1 MAAVGLVLG
10 ILLGTGIHWYFILAV
25 VVLFAAIAVSFC
37 KRGQYGYLV
46 SRCIF
51 LAVMLYLGVSGY
63 RKNEGVYR
71 QCEREVSEGDRIE
84 IQGTVTVRKEQ
95 EDQTIYELS
104 QCYANLTTG
113 IIPCMSVQV
122 ESARTDSSKD
132 EYLIGTTLIMTG
144 TIEKWKQAENEGNFD
159 AASYYKSKRMT
170 FCLKDCEVEQCIG
183 KPDAVAEFLKKLQKR
198 FAEVYRNGMRTEYAG
213 ILTTMLV
220 GDKTLLDE
228 KEKAGYQAAG
238 ISHILAISG
247 LHVSMIGMTF
257 YKTLRK
263 MRFSFARAGL
273 LAGTMLYFYG
283 KMTGM
288 GCSTTRAVFM
298 FVFSIFAAWVGR
310 SYDSLNALGGAAII
324 LLLQNPFLLWNAS
337 FLFSFSAVLGVVWVA
352 RVFTK
357 IWERDEAEKGVR
369 TAQGDETEKGVQTA
383 QGVETEKD
391 VRTALQSDRQVQE
404 KKGIF
409 GKIGRTLLE
418 TACVSLC
425 IQLLTVPLTAYF
437 YYEIPVYAVIFNALV
452 LPVVGVL
459 LGTGIVGG
467 IAGFFSEIVS
477 KILLAPCQL
486 LLAYY
491 SFLCNINEK
500 LPSAVKIT
508 GQPSIRL
515 LVCYYMVL
523 IVLVLWMER
532 REKKSCLFAGLALLV
547 GVLLFPR
554 ESGFELDVL
563 SVGQGDGIFVR
574 TEDNVTCFIDGGST
588 SVGKVGIYR
597 ILPFLKKKG
606 IAKISYWFISH
617 TDEDH
622 ISGLRELLEAGYE
635 IEYLIFTERAE
646 HDDALM
652 KLVRLAKEQNTNV
665 LFWKEG
671 DVLKTGTAK
680 ITCIAPDAAY
690 AAEDK
695 NALSLVLLY
704 EEGDFCA
711 LFTGDISAAEETY
724 LMEQKK
730 ITQSVSFY
738 KAAHHGSNYSNS
750 KEWLEVLS
758 PQCTAISCGRKN
770 RYGHPGEDAVR
781 HIEASGSDIVYT
793 MYGGQIKVQKKDG
806 ELVVQEFLG
815 EHKVQ
820 P

>member
-1 MAAVGLVLG
+1 
-10 ILLGTGIHWYFILAV
+10 
-25 VVLFAAIAVSFC
+25 
-37 KRGQYGYLV
+37 
-46 SRCIF
+46 
-51 LAVMLYLGVSGY
+51 
-63 RKNEGVYR
+63 
-71 QCEREVSEGDRIE
+71 
-84 IQGTVTVRKEQ
+84 
-95 EDQTIYELS
+95 
-104 QCYANLTTG
+104 
-113 IIPCMSVQV
+113 
-122 ESARTDSSKD
+122 
-132 EYLIGTTLIMTG
+132 
-144 TIEKWKQAENEGNFD
+144 
-159 AASYYKSKRMT
+159 
-170 FCLKDCEVEQCIG
+170 
-183 KPDAVAEFLKKLQKR
+183 
-198 FAEVYRNGMRTEYAG
+198 
-213 ILTTMLV
+213 
-220 GDKTLLDE
+220 
-228 KEKAGYQAAG
+228 
-238 ISHILAISG
+238 
-247 LHVSMIGMTF
+247 MIGMTF

-337 FLFSFSAVLGVVWVA
+337 FLFSFSAVFGVVWVA

-357 IWERDEAEKGVR
+357 IRER
-369 TAQGDETEKGVQTA
+369 DETEKGVQ
-383 QGVETEKD
+383 
-391 VRTALQSDRQVQE
+391 TALQSDRQVQE
-404 KKGIF
+404 KKGMF

-523 IVLVLWMER
+523 IVLVLWMEK
-532 REKKSCLFAGLALLV
+532 REKKRCLLV
-547 GVLLFPR
+547 GIVLLVGLLLFPK

-646 HDDALM
+646 HDDAFM
-652 KLVRLAKEQNTNV
+652 KLVRLAKEQNINV

-704 EEGDFCA
+704 EERDFCA
-711 LFTGDISAAEETY
+711 LFTGDISTAEETY

-750 KEWLEVLS
+750 KEWMEVLS

>member
-10 ILLGTGIHWYFILAV
+10 ILLGTGIRWYFILAV
-25 VVLFAAIAVSFC
+25 VVLFAAIAAGFC

-63 RKNEGVYR
+63 QRNEGIYR
-71 QCEREVSEGDRIE
+71 QCEREVSEGECIE
-84 IQGTVTVRKEQ
+84 VQGTVTARKEQ

-159 AASYYKSKRMT
+159 AASYYKSKKMT

-198 FAEVYRNGMRTEYAG
+198 FVEVYRKGMRAEYAG
-213 ILTTMLV
+213 ILTTMIV

-247 LHVSMIGMTF
+247 LHVSMIGMTY

-283 KMTGM
+283 KMAGM

-337 FLFSFSAVLGVVWVA
+337 FLFSFSAVFGVVWVA
-352 RVFTK
+352 HVFAK
-357 IWERDEAEKGVR
+357 IRER
-369 TAQGDETEKGVQTA
+369 DETEKS
-383 QGVETEKD
+383 
-391 VRTALQSDRQVQE
+391 VRTALQSDRQVQK

-409 GKIGRTLLE
+409 EKIGRTLLE

-437 YYEIPVYAVIFNALV
+437 YYEIPVYAVVFNALV

-467 IAGFFSEIVS
+467 IAGFFSETVS
-477 KILLAPCQL
+477 KILLAPCQF

-491 SFLCNINEK
+491 SFLCNVNEK

-508 GQPSIRL
+508 GQPSVRL

-523 IVLVLWMER
+523 IVLVLWMEK
-532 REKKSCLFAGLALLV
+532 REKKRCLLVGIALLV
-547 GVLLFPR
+547 GLLLFPK
-554 ESGFELDVL
+554 ENGFELDVL

-588 SVGKVGIYR
+588 SVGKVGTYR

-635 IEYLIFTERAE
+635 IECLIFTERAE
-646 HDDALM
+646 HDEAFAE
-652 KLVRLAKEQNTNV
+652 LVRLAKEQNTNV

-671 DVLKTGTAK
+671 DALKTGTAK

-724 LMEQKK
+724 LMDQKK

-750 KEWLEVLS
+750 KEWLEFLT

-806 ELVVQEFLG
+806 ELVVQEFLE

>member
-10 ILLGTGIHWYFILAV
+10 ILLGTGIRWYFILAV
-25 VVLFAAIAVSFC
+25 VVLFAAIAAGFC

-63 RKNEGVYR
+63 QRNEGIYR
-71 QCEREVSEGDRIE
+71 QCEREVSEGECIE
-84 IQGTVTVRKEQ
+84 VQGTVTARKEQ

-159 AASYYKSKRMT
+159 AASYYKSKKMT

-198 FAEVYRNGMRTEYAG
+198 FVEVYRKGMRAEYAG
-213 ILTTMLV
+213 ILTTMVV

-298 FVFSIFAAWVGR
+298 FVFSIAAAWVGR

-337 FLFSFSAVLGVVWVA
+337 FLFSFSAVFGVVWVA
-352 RVFTK
+352 RIFTK
-357 IWERDEAEKGVR
+357 IRERDETEKGVR
-369 TAQGDETEKGVQTA
+369 TAVQS
-383 QGVETEKD
+383 G
-391 VRTALQSDRQVQE
+391 RQVQK

-437 YYEIPVYAVIFNALV
+437 YYEIPVYAVVFNALV

-491 SFLCNINEK
+491 SFLCNVNEK

-523 IVLVLWMER
+523 IVLVLWMEK
-532 REKKSCLFAGLALLV
+532 REKKRCLLVGIALLV
-547 GVLLFPR
+547 GLLLFPK

-588 SVGKVGIYR
+588 SVGKVGTYR

-635 IEYLIFTERAE
+635 IEHLIFTERAE
-646 HDDALM
+646 HDEAFAE
-652 KLVRLAKEQNTNV
+652 LVRLVKEQNTNV

-671 DVLKTGTAK
+671 DALKTGTAK

-711 LFTGDISAAEETY
+711 LFTGDISTAEETY

-730 ITQSVSFY
+730 ITQPVSFY

-750 KEWLEVLS
+750 KEWLEVLT

-793 MYGGQIKVQKKDG
+793 MYGGQIKVRKKDG
-806 ELVVQEFLG
+806 ELAVQEFLEG
-815 EHKVQ
+815 HKVQ